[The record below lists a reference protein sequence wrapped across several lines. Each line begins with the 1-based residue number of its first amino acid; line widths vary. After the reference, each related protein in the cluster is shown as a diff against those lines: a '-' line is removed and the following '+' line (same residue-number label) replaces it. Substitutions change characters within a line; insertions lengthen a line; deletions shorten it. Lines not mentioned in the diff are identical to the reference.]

1 MIGKAGNI
9 QMLTPADI
17 HNKEFSRG
25 FRGYSEEE
33 VDDFLDEVI
42 ESVEEMMKKI
52 SKLEDDLSLEQKKV
66 AQYQEMEKNLQDTLA
81 VAQKT
86 AEDVVE
92 NAKQRVAEMEQ
103 AAKEDC
109 DRLRHQTEMAIQRRM
124 DDATVKV
131 REQQTIYEAG
141 VAREKQFIVRLRSL
155 LRSELAILNADGL
168 TEIIGADDGAQAAAP
183 APEPA
188 AAVPESEVPSNSWR
202 GQQMGAPVETDARV
216 LAQQREAEMRK
227 GNE

>member
-1 MIGKAGNI
+1 
-9 QMLTPADI
+9 MLTPADI

-92 NAKQRVAEMEQ
+92 SAKQRVAEMEQ

-168 TEIIGADDGAQAAAP
+168 TEIIGADDGAQAAAL
-183 APEPA
+183 APEPTVA
-188 AAVPESEVPSNSWR
+188 AASPEPSKPEPVFNSWR
-202 GQQMGAPVETDARV
+202 GQPMGEPVETDARV